1 MLENGVKPGDLVAM
15 YLTNS
20 AEFIAILFAT
30 LSIGAGPALINYNLE
45 GKALMHC
52 LAVCESKLMI
62 VDDDAGCQQRT
73 QASAADI
80 EASGMH
86 MVTLD
91 TTLKSQISSRNAI
104 VPPDSLRSGMSGN
117 MPFCLIYTS
126 GEKPP
131 TIKKFAP
138 LLLTNKSKAPPA
150 SPKAAPS
157 QSAAPGS

>member
-1 MLENGVKPGDLVAM
+1 MLEQGVRPGDLVAM

-20 AEFIAILFAT
+20 AEFIMILFAT

-45 GKALMHC
+45 GRALMHC

-73 QASAADI
+73 QASAQEI
-80 EASGMH
+80 GTGGLR

-91 TTLKSQISSRNAI
+91 ATLKRQVASREAI
-104 VPPDSLRSGMSGN
+104 VPPDSLRKGMRGE

-126 GEKPP
+126 GE
-131 TIKKFAP
+131 
-138 LLLTNKSKAPPA
+138 LH
-150 SPKAAPS
+150 
-157 QSAAPGS
+157 QSMLNFRC